1 MAPTRGHVAVAS
13 DGGVSG
19 VYIHTGASV
28 GVAQGRLPVPQ
39 YRFRIAHRRNPVQLL
54 ERFVMQIRVSSEPA
68 LAIEAGA
75 LVVPVFSDG
84 RLDGAAA
91 AADRALDGA
100 LTEVF
105 ASGEIK
111 GKANEAVLIH
121 AKGLPVKRVLA
132 IGLGDRA
139 KLDPAGLAAYAG
151 TAVRY
156 LGKRKVAT
164 FAIALPLEAQHH
176 VRRSV
181 SFLAEGAL
189 VATIETTTYRTD
201 NEPSSVTDVLVAA
214 SADAHTFDVQAL
226 EEGIEHGRIVGAG
239 INAARLMALTPA
251 NDMTPTHM
259 AKRAT
264 ELAGEAG
271 LQVDVLDEAR
281 MEKLGMGS
289 LLGVS
294 RGSDEPATLTVL
306 RYEGDPGNPEVLAL
320 VGKGLTFD
328 SGGISIKP
336 SENMHEMKYDMSG
349 GAAVIGAMFAIGRLK
364 PKVNVMGVVP
374 SSENLPG
381 PRAVKPGDVLRA
393 MNGKTIEVI
402 NTDAEGRL
410 ILADALCYARQ
421 LGATKLIDCAT
432 LTGAMVVALGHAA
445 TGAITND
452 EPFIKQFLAVANTS
466 GERYWQMPLY
476 EDYSTAVKSEIAD
489 LRNSTGR
496 AGGSLTAAAFLQNF
510 VGTTPW
516 IHLDIAG
523 TAYLDGE
530 TSFRAKGPTGV
541 PVRAFVAFV
550 EDLARIKTH
559 ASNGSTAAPATA

>member
-1 MAPTRGHVAVAS
+1 
-13 DGGVSG
+13 
-19 VYIHTGASV
+19 
-28 GVAQGRLPVPQ
+28 
-39 YRFRIAHRRNPVQLL
+39 
-54 ERFVMQIRVSSEPA
+54 MQIRVSPGSA
-68 LAIEAGA
+68 LDIEAGA

-84 RLDGAAA
+84 KLDGAAA
-91 AADRALDGA
+91 AADKALNGA
-100 LTEVF
+100 LTEAF
-105 ASGEIK
+105 TSGEIG
-111 GKANEAVLIH
+111 GKANETVLIH
-121 AKGLPVKRVLA
+121 AGGLAVKRVLA
-132 IGLGDRA
+132 IGLGDRN
-139 KLDPAGLAAYAG
+139 KLQPSALASYAG

-156 LGKRKVAT
+156 LGKRKVT
-164 FAIALPLEAQHH
+164 TVAIALPLEAQHH
-176 VRRSV
+176 VRRSA
-181 SFLAEGAL
+181 SFVAEGAL

-201 NEPSSVTDVLVAA
+201 REVNPVEHVLVAT
-214 SADAHTFDVQAL
+214 SAGDHTFEEQAVA
-226 EEGIEHGRIVGAG
+226 EGVEHGRILGES
-239 INAARLMALTPA
+239 INETRILALTPA
-251 NDMTPTHM
+251 NDMTPTH
-259 AKRAT
+259 
-264 ELAGEAG
+264 LAQAAQRLGAAAG
-271 LQVDVLDEAR
+271 LTVDVLDEAR

-306 RYEGDPGNPEVLAL
+306 KYEGDPGNPEVLAL

-349 GAAVIGAMFAIGRLK
+349 GAAVIGAMSAIGRLK
-364 PKVNVMGVVP
+364 PKINVIGVVP

-381 PRAVKPGDVLRA
+381 PRAVKPGDVLTA

-410 ILADALCYARQ
+410 ILADALCYARE
-421 LGATKLIDCAT
+421 LGATKLIDAAT

-445 TGAITND
+445 TGAISND
-452 EPFIKQFLAVANTS
+452 EAFVKQFLAVANTS
-466 GERYWQMPLY
+466 GERYWQLPLY

-496 AGGSLTAAAFLQNF
+496 SGGSLTASAFLQHF

-550 EDLARIKTH
+550 EDLAHVKTH
-559 ASNGSTAAPATA
+559 ASNGSTAAAATA